1 MLGRKTYT
9 QEELDHATAAVDLQ
23 LAAHRRLTGAVA
35 DAKGRDADS
44 ALEDF
49 DSLFFNNMTLVLDR
63 HFVHR
68 LRAVTGKDGNPLNE
82 VELICESL
90 LNHDGIFRG
99 NKVIKYVPEESVVGL
114 RPGDPIRLTADEFDR
129 LSAAF
134 FADLERKFVA

>member
-9 QEELDHATAAVDLQ
+9 REELDRAKAAVDLQ
-23 LAAHRRLTGAVA
+23 LAAHRRLTEAVA
-35 DAKGRDADS
+35 DAKGRDAGP

-68 LRAVTGKDGNPLNE
+68 LRTATGKDGNPLNE

-99 NKVIKYVPEESVVGL
+99 NKVIKYVPGESIVGL
-114 RPGDPIRLTADEFDR
+114 SPATRSG
-129 LSAAF
+129 
-134 FADLERKFVA
+134 